1 MKKLTDTEKEQ
12 LRLQALRQ
20 NRLEEL
26 YNKNFELNNDLDTLL
41 SNNPNKRMH
50 IILSAFSG
58 ACLYCIL
65 LIGVVS
71 LLYSSDL
78 SLMFGKFIGW
88 TILFALIPIVLF
100 FPLRKIRKANKALNA
115 QIAACRKEIEAV
127 NQEIITLR
135 DR

>member
-1 MKKLTDTEKEQ
+1 MEKFTDVEKEKQ
-12 LRLQALRQ
+12 RLQALRQ

-41 SNNPNKRMH
+41 SNNPNKRKH

-71 LLYSSDL
+71 LLYAGNL
-78 SLMFGKFIGW
+78 SLMFGRFLGW
-88 TILFALIPIVLF
+88 TVLFALIPVALF

-127 NQEIITLR
+127 NQEITALR

>member
-1 MKKLTDTEKEQ
+1 
-12 LRLQALRQ
+12 
-20 NRLEEL
+20 
-26 YNKNFELNNDLDTLL
+26 
-41 SNNPNKRMH
+41 MH

-71 LLYSSDL
+71 LLYSGDL

-88 TILFALIPIVLF
+88 TTLFALIPIVLF

-127 NQEIITLR
+127 NQEIFTLR